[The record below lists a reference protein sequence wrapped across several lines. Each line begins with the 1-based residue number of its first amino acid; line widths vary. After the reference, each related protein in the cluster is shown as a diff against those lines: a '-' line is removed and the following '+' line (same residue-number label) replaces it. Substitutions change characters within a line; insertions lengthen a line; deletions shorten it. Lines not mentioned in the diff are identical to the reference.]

1 MVITQLLQEIKQSPM
16 DLRALGK
23 LLPTFATTMEY
34 SQLKAHRSVVFGKK
48 KCIVLLV
55 PSSFSDIGHFV
66 VLLRRPRSIEYFSS
80 LGGSPASELHKLGQ
94 DENIMK
100 RLLGHDFIYN
110 SRALQSKSTT
120 IHDCALWCLARV
132 HLHEMKL
139 ADFQK
144 MFQRSLHLKTPDD
157 IVAMMCALMVLNK

>member
-1 MVITQLLQEIKQSPM
+1 MIARLLREIKQSPM
-16 DLRALGK
+16 DLRVLAK
-23 LLPTFATTMEY
+23 LLPDFATTMEY

-55 PSSFSDIGHFV
+55 PSTFSDIGHFV
-66 VLLRRPRSIEYFSS
+66 VLLRRPKSIEYFSS
-80 LGGSPASELHKLGQ
+80 LGGSPASELQKLGQ
-94 DENIMK
+94 DQVAMQ
-100 RLLGHDFIYN
+100 RLLGKNYVYN

-157 IVAMMCALMVLNK
+157 IVAMMCALMVLDQ